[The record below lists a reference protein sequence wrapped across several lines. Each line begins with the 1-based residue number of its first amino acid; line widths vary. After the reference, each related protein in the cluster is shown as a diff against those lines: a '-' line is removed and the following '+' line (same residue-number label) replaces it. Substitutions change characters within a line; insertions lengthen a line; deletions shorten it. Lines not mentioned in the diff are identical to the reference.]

1 MIKLV
6 VIQVCRFPVSPAAVQ
21 GLREET
27 QPEDMNDT
35 RMVMAM
41 DDEGF
46 RSVHCDQVEEAD

>member
-21 GLREET
+21 DLREET
-27 QPEDMNDT
+27 QPEDTNDT

-46 RSVHCDQVEEAD
+46 RSVHGDQVEEAD